1 MPGLGTEQYPSSWM
15 PWHMGIAG
23 AGLESQM
30 RLRRCGWLQGRKEP
44 RWTRKGSLREVLER
58 KENFHLA
65 FPASC
70 HVPRAQQL
78 GGSPSAWSLVF
89 LHEFFISGKEPL
101 SLTGAAMGAC
111 FPSIWRQSRWRIA
124 LRQKYLSLE
133 RGRALCAPGG
143 TAPIPY
149 YCRFPSFRR
158 RLGYCFFLGGGG
170 LLFYWDTIE
179 GREKPTRLLCS
190 WDFPGKDTGV
200 GCHFLL
206 QGIFPTQGSN
216 LCLLHWHV
224 DYLPLSHSGNP
235 WAELSFPQ
243 RYVEILTPSTSDCD
257 FIWK

>member
-30 RLRRCGWLQGRKEP
+30 RLRRCGRLQGWKEP

-70 HVPRAQQL
+70 HVPRAQPL

-111 FPSIWRQSRWRIA
+111 FLSSWRQSRWRIA
-124 LRQKYLSLE
+124 LRQNYLSLE
-133 RGRALCAPGG
+133 RGRAFCAPGG

-158 RLGYCFFLGGGG
+158 RLGYCF
-170 LLFYWDTIE
+170 I
-179 GREKPTRLLCS
+179 
-190 WDFPGKDTGV
+190 
-200 GCHFLL
+200 
-206 QGIFPTQGSN
+206 
-216 LCLLHWHV
+216 
-224 DYLPLSHSGNP
+224 
-235 WAELSFPQ
+235 
-243 RYVEILTPSTSDCD
+243 EILSRAERSPPGSSVHGISQARILEGVAISFSRGSFQPRDQTSVFCTGTW
-257 FIWK
+257 ILYH

>member
-15 PWHMGIAG
+15 PWHMGIVG

-30 RLRRCGWLQGRKEP
+30 RLRRCGWKQP

-111 FPSIWRQSRWRIA
+111 FPSSWRQSRWRIA
-124 LRQKYLSLE
+124 LRQNYLSLE

-158 RLGYCFFLGGGG
+158 RLGYCFFFFFWGGATV
-170 LLFYWDTIE
+170 LLRYYR
-179 GREKPTRLLCS
+179 GQREAHQAPLFMG
-190 WDFPGKDTGV
+190 FPR
-200 GCHFLL
+200 
-206 QGIFPTQGSN
+206 
-216 LCLLHWHV
+216 
-224 DYLPLSHSGNP
+224 
-235 WAELSFPQ
+235 Q
-243 RYVEILTPSTSDCD
+243 RYWSGLPFPSPGDLSNPGIKPVSCTGTW
-257 FIWK
+257 IIYH